1 MQVIL
6 QKDLKHLGL
15 TGDIVS
21 VKKGY
26 ARHFLFPKKQAIPFT
41 EGSAREARHRQ
52 KMMEFKKK
60 KALSL
65 RKSLSEKLENLSLSF
80 IKPAGEENRLFGS
93 VTALEIAKKLQ
104 EQGFSDLDKK
114 AVKLPQ
120 ALKTLGEH
128 EVPLDLGSGIKT
140 QIIVK
145 ISKPSE

>member
-1 MQVIL
+1 MRVIL
-6 QKDLKHLGL
+6 QKDLKHLGM

-41 EGSAREARHRQ
+41 EGSARYVRHRQ

-60 KALSL
+60 KALNL
-65 RKSLSEKLENLSLSF
+65 RKSQKEKLENMSLSF

-93 VTALEIAKKLQ
+93 VSALEIAKKLQ
-104 EQGFSDLDKK
+104 KQGFSDLDKK

-128 EVPLDLGSGIKT
+128 EVILDLGSDIKT